1 MVIDSESSN
10 DPATVLIIDDTSEN
24 RLLLSS
30 QLGMEGYRIL
40 RAEDG
45 PEGINFAREHNPDVI
60 LLDVMMP
67 GMDGFEACRL
77 LKQDVQTYLIPVI
90 MVTALRDV
98 QRRIEGIEAGAD
110 EFLSRPH
117 DRQELLVRVRTFIR
131 LKRARVRLEEERNR
145 LELLYDISRAIST
158 QLNLESMMAEIIT
171 QTQAAV
177 GATKGN
183 IMLIDESG
191 EVNHKFLI
199 RAGAPVEVSDRVTTA
214 VMSRGLG
221 GWLVKHNR
229 GDIIEDIGQ
238 DERWITLPDDRD
250 ETGSAI
256 GIPLSSAK
264 RIVGVLILNHPQT
277 GYFNKEHLALME
289 TVGASVTAAIENAYF
304 FNEISEEQRKLG
316 AILAQSSDAII
327 TTDEQKHI
335 SLFNQAAERMF
346 EVKAVDVV
354 NKSIHD
360 LPQLSGIISLF
371 DGATKQLAPREVK
384 LPNDKTLYATMSPI
398 RGVGYA
404 AVMQDV
410 TEFKR
415 LEEERLA
422 NERREK
428 QAVKETFSRYMGP
441 RLVDHVLRYQ
451 PELMSRRE
459 RRRAVVMFLDLRNWT
474 SGMIAK
480 VEADEAIDQLNEF
493 FTAMMEIA
501 LDNDG
506 TVFELTGDELLVG
519 FNAPLDQEDAPQLAF
534 RTALTMQHQF
544 NELRQQWFDR
554 AGTELGLGIGID
566 QGDVVMGNVGTETR
580 LSFRMV
586 GEAMNTAHRLVE
598 LAEDGQIIISET
610 FYQALMQPGQSVFA
624 DSYQFKP
631 VGPVELKG
639 IGVLQRVYC
648 TQTAR
653 PPLVRRT
660 PNAQL
665 SKHPESPNS

>member
-1 MVIDSESSN
+1 VIDSEHSDN
-10 DPATVLIIDDTSEN
+10 PATVLIIDDTSEN

-30 QLGMEGYRIL
+30 QLGMEGYQML
-40 RAEDG
+40 KAEGG
-45 PEGINFAREHNPDVI
+45 PSGIELAIEHNPDVI

-67 GMDGFEACRL
+67 GMDGFEACKL
-77 LKQDVQTYLIPVI
+77 LKQNPQTHLIPVI

-145 LELLYDISRAIST
+145 LQLLNDISRAIST
-158 QLNLESMMAEIIT
+158 QLDLESMMVEIIT
-171 QTQAAV
+171 QTQAVV
-177 GATKGN
+177 GANKGN
-183 IMLIDESG
+183 IMLLDETG
-191 EVNHKFLI
+191 QVIHKFLI
-199 RAGAPVEVSDRVTTA
+199 RAGAPVEVGDTVTKA
-214 VMSRGLG
+214 VMTRGLG

-229 GDIIEDIGQ
+229 GDIIENIGQ
-238 DERWITLPDDRD
+238 DERWITLPDDQD

-256 GIPLSSAK
+256 GIPLSSPK
-264 RIVGVLILNHPQT
+264 RIFGVLILNHPHT
-277 GYFNKEHLALME
+277 GYFNEQHLALLE
-289 TVGASVTAAIENAYF
+289 IVGTSVTAAIENAYLF
-304 FNEISEEQRKLG
+304 TEISEEQRKLG

-335 SLFNQAAERMF
+335 LLFNQAAERLF
-346 EVKAVDVV
+346 EVKAADVV
-354 NKSIHD
+354 NKSIRD
-360 LPQLSGIISLF
+360 TPQLAKIISLF
-371 DGATKQLAPREVK
+371 DGASNHLAPHEVK
-384 LPNDKTLYATMSPI
+384 LPNDKTLYATVTPI
-398 RGVGYA
+398 RDVGYA
-404 AVMQDV
+404 AVIQDV

-422 NERREK
+422 SERREK

-441 RLVDHVLRYQ
+441 RLVDHVLEHQ

-480 VEADEAIDQLNEF
+480 VEPDEAINQLNEF
-493 FTAMMEIA
+493 FTVMMEIA

-519 FNAPLDQEDAPQLAF
+519 FNAPLNQVNAPHLAF
-534 RTALTMQHQF
+534 KTALAMQHEF
-544 NELRQQWFDR
+544 NELREQWFDR

-598 LAEDGQIIISET
+598 LAEDGQIVISET
-610 FYQALMQPGQSVFA
+610 VYEALNQGEEASSEEYRFEEI
-624 DSYQFKP
+624 
-631 VGPVELKG
+631 GPIELKG
-639 IGVLQRVYC
+639 IVAPQLLYY
-648 TQTAR
+648 TQIPR
-653 PPLVRRT
+653 PS
-660 PNAQL
+660 L
-665 SKHPESPNS
+665 S

>member
-1 MVIDSESSN
+1 VLDSNNSQN
-10 DPATVLIIDDTSEN
+10 PATVLIIDDTPEN

-30 QLGMEGYRIL
+30 QLGMEGYHIIQ
-40 RAEDG
+40 ASDG
-45 PEGINFAREHNPDVI
+45 PNGIKLAEEHNPDVV

-67 GMDGFEACRL
+67 GMDGFEVCKRL
-77 LKQDVQTYLIPVI
+77 KKESKTLLIPVI
-90 MVTALRDV
+90 MVTALRNV

-131 LKRARVRLEEERNR
+131 LKRARVRLEEEHSR
-145 LELLYDISRAIST
+145 LQLLNDISRSIST
-158 QLNLESMMAEIIT
+158 QLNLKSMMAEIIT

-183 IMLIDESG
+183 IMLLDEFG
-191 EVNHKFLI
+191 KVNHKFLI
-199 RAGAPVEVSDRVTTA
+199 RAGAPVEVSESVTNE
-214 VMSRGLG
+214 VMTRGLG
-221 GWLVKHNR
+221 GWLIKHNR
-229 GDIIEDIGQ
+229 GDIIEDIAN
-238 DERWITLPDDRD
+238 DKRWILLPDDQD

-256 GIPLSSAK
+256 GIPLSNPNRS
-264 RIVGVLILNHPQT
+264 VGVLILNHPRP
-277 GYFNKEHLALME
+277 GYFNLEHLALLE
-289 TVGASVTAAIENAYF
+289 TVGATVTAAIENAYL
-304 FNEISEEQRKLG
+304 FNEISEEQRKLN

-327 TTDEQKHI
+327 TTDEQHNI
-335 SLFNQAAERMF
+335 SLFNHAAERLF
-346 EVKAVDVV
+346 EVNATDVV

-360 LPQLSGIISLF
+360 IPQLVEITSLF
-371 DGATKQLAPREVK
+371 DGSSNYLTPWEVK
-384 LPNDKTLYATMSPI
+384 LPNDKTLYATVSPVQ
-398 RGVGYA
+398 GVGFA

-415 LEEERLA
+415 MEEERLA
-422 NERREK
+422 NEIREK

-441 RLVDHVLRYQ
+441 RLVEHVLQHQ

-480 VEADEAIDQLNEF
+480 VKADEAINQLNEF
-493 FTAMMEIA
+493 FTVMMEIA

-519 FNAPLDQEDAPQLAF
+519 FNAPLDQEDAPQRALI
-534 RTALTMQHQF
+534 TAISMQHEF
-544 NELRQQWFDR
+544 NELRHRWYNR

-610 FYQALMQPGQSVFA
+610 VFNA
-624 DSYQFKP
+624 VNQDKSYFPEKIQFEQLAP
-631 VGPVELKG
+631 VVLKG
-639 IGVLQRVYC
+639 ITNPQILFC
-648 TQTAR
+648 TQIHR
-653 PPLVRRT
+653 PPLR
-660 PNAQL
+660 
-665 SKHPESPNS
+665 K